1 MVHDINLCT
10 HNSDHFILLVNT
22 VIWMSAID
30 WSILIA
36 SLLFISIYGI
46 YKSRNARSMETYLR
60 GDNSLPWYAVAL
72 SVMATQASAITFLS
86 APGQAYVDGMR
97 FVQFYFGLPLAM
109 IVLCAVVVPIY
120 HNLKVYT
127 AYEFLENRFDLKT
140 RSLAALLFLIQR
152 GIASGLTIFAPAIIL
167 STLLGWNI
175 YLTNL
180 FIGTIVIIY
189 TVTGG
194 TKAVSYTQ
202 LGQMAV
208 IITGMFIA
216 GFLVVHYLPE
226 NVSFGSAVEIAGKM
240 GKMNVIDFNFDLQNQ
255 YNVWSGVIGGFFLAL
270 SYFGTDQS
278 QVSRYLNSKS
288 IGQNRLGLIFNGLV
302 KIPMQFAILFIGA
315 ILFVF
320 YLFHPNPI
328 HFNRVEIDKIKSSS
342 YADEFSGLESRFNIN
357 QVKINQLATKA
368 ANALNAENTVVFN
381 QNIEELKTLKD
392 ENRKLKDASHEIM
405 LKNDPGAN
413 VRDVNYIF
421 LSYVLTY
428 LPHGIIGLLIAVIMA
443 ASMSS
448 TSSELNALASTT
460 IIDIY
465 RRNFGKNKT
474 DNHFYRASKVATVIW
489 GIYAIIVACLAINLG
504 SLIEAVNKLGSYF
517 YGTILGIFLVAFFFR
532 KIKGGTAFYAA
543 LLAEILVILSAI
555 YTPISFL
562 WYNVIG
568 ALAVIIIAHIMHWF
582 KTPVLK

>member
-1 MVHDINLCT
+1 
-10 HNSDHFILLVNT
+10 
-22 VIWMSAID
+22 MSALD

-36 SLLFISIYGI
+36 SLIFISIYGI
-46 YKSRNARSMETYLR
+46 YKSRNARNMETYLR

-127 AYEFLENRFDLKT
+127 AYEFLEKRFDLKT
-140 RSLAALLFLIQR
+140 RSLAAFLFLTQR

-180 FIGTIVIIY
+180 FIGVVVIIY

-216 GFLVVHYLPE
+216 GFLVVHNLPE
-226 NVSFGSAVEIAGKM
+226 NVSFGNAVEIAGKM
-240 GKMNVIDFNFDLQNQ
+240 GKMNVVDFNFDLSNQ
-255 YNVWSGVIGGFFLAL
+255 YNVWSGLIGGFFLAL

-328 HFNRVEIDKIKSSS
+328 HFNQVELNKIKQSQYS
-342 YADEFSGLESRFNIN
+342 AEFSGIEKQFNIN
-357 QVKINQLATKA
+357 QARINQLATGA
-368 ANALNAENTVVFN
+368 ANSLNEENTVFFN
-381 QNIEELKTLKD
+381 RNIDELKVLKD
-392 ENRKLKDASHEIM
+392 ENRKLKDASHQIM
-405 LKNDPGAN
+405 LRNDPGAN

-421 LSYVLTY
+421 LSYVLNY

-474 DNHFYRASKVATVIW
+474 DRHFYHASKVATVIW

-543 LLAEILVILSAI
+543 LLAEIIVILSAL
-555 YTPISFL
+555 YTPVSFL

-568 ALAVIIIAHIMHWF
+568 AVAVVLIAHLLHIF
-582 KTPVLK
+582 YKEKLIS